1 MEEETLP
8 TAVNMEGGPKRGHL
22 GQTFVKVCKVF
33 AIISN
38 ILMSSV
44 GAYGFYL
51 GFHTFNSAQQ
61 VDAVLVLI
69 SLYMAVAG
77 LLGLG
82 GELKARVLFHKF
94 GFLSSRMGR
103 ACFYMIMGSLATVQ
117 GIQTAYCTA
126 FVEDMPSC
134 PAPFCTPNN
143 ASLLQPYGEADQC
156 RDEEICYKNGC
167 FAGCSKSNHNVNE
180 GCKDVSG
187 CIFAVPA
194 TNPESSYFNLNNE
207 TFFVCEKVKPLYMG
221 DSCAHVAA
229 PCIAGTSCDTTAAF
243 PKCIVVNDKYL
254 NPMQSRCCA
263 FVDKEKFTLAAG
275 CVQMLAALGLIL
287 SYGAVPSGGAGQYH
301 KHPAAHGHAEPL
313 LAAAEANGR
322 GSSPVPSRGSDD
334 SGSGS
339 EEDFH

>member
-1 MEEETLP
+1 
-8 TAVNMEGGPKRGHL
+8 MEGGPKRGPL

-134 PAPFCTPNN
+134 PAPFCKPNN
-143 ASLLQPYGEADQC
+143 ASALYGEADQC

-167 FAGCSKSNHNVNE
+167 FAGCSKKNYEHGQ
-180 GCKDVSG
+180 GCKDVRD
-187 CIFAVPA
+187 CTFAVPA
-194 TNPESSYFNLNNE
+194 TKPPSPNLNPANE
-207 TFFVCEKVKPLYMG
+207 TFFVCEPSTPQYEG
-221 DSCAHVAA
+221 DLCGAHVAA
-229 PCIAGTSCDTTAAF
+229 PCIAGTSCGTTAAV
-243 PKCIVVNDKYL
+243 PKCEVVNDVDL

-322 GSSPVPSRGSDD
+322 ASSPVPSRGSDD